1 VLASGSGTILRS
13 IIEQGPPVTLV
24 VTDRSC
30 PALGV
35 AEAAGIPTALIDR
48 RDFGFRPGASES
60 WDRRG
65 FTRAVDAALDAA
77 GIDLVAMAGFLTILH
92 PMIFEH
98 YSGRILNMHPSLLPS
113 FKGAHAVRDTLA
125 AGVPVTGP
133 TIHVATE
140 VLDDERHII
149 AQSPTVSVLASDD
162 VDTLWERVK
171 VEERRLYPQVLWDL
185 VNGKID
191 LET

>member
-1 VLASGSGTILRS
+1 VLASGTGSILRS
-13 IIEQGPPVTLV
+13 IIDHGPPVALV
-24 VTDRSC
+24 VSDRSC
-30 PALGV
+30 RALGV
-35 AEAAGIPTALIDR
+35 AEAAGIPAALINR
-48 RDFGFRPGASES
+48 RDFGFGAADLT

-65 FTRAVDAALDAA
+65 FTAAIQVALDEADI
-77 GIDLVAMAGFLTILH
+77 GLVAMAGFLTILH
-92 PMIFEH
+92 PVIFEH
-98 YSGRILNMHPSLLPS
+98 YSGRVLNTHPSLLPS

-140 VLDDERHII
+140 VLDDERHIL
-149 AQSPTVSVLASDD
+149 AQSATVPVLPGDD

-171 VEERRLYPQVLWDL
+171 IEERRLYPRVLWDI

-191 LET
+191 LEP